1 MGIVNVLS
9 SGLGK
14 VGDVINRSV
23 EGVLEWTSEPLKIF
37 QHKRELA
44 REKLVHCNEIEKE
57 QVLAQLEADRLKLI
71 AELEIKKVTEANRIN
86 NEILQCAKDSELQR
100 QKDISDA
107 IIRYQREYN
116 ILVAEFISNI
126 SQLHIDLI
134 DKAQDMIKRRLLDY
148 KELQKEIRAEAF
160 AEYKEICASM
170 GDDEVGKEFMI
181 SSLKRTVDDLL
192 DTSSNI
198 IRDLNDDL
206 RRLKVMI
213 ERCSTEGQI
222 SIEMRLRNL
231 QIEGVSFVDNKELP
245 SS

>member
-1 MGIVNVLS
+1 MGVVNVFS
-9 SGLGK
+9 NKLGK

-23 EGVLEWTSEPLKIF
+23 EGIIEWTSEPLKIF
-37 QHKRELA
+37 QHKRDLA
-44 REKLVHCNEIEKE
+44 KEKLLHCNDIEKE
-57 QVLAQLEADRLKLI
+57 KVLALLEADRLKLI
-71 AELEIKKVTEANRIN
+71 AELEIIKEIEVNRIN

-107 IIRYQREYN
+107 IIHYQREYN
-116 ILVAEFISNI
+116 TLVAEFISSI

-148 KELQKEIRAEAF
+148 KELQKEIRIEAL
-160 AEYKEICASM
+160 AEYKEISASM
-170 GDDEVGKEFMI
+170 GDDEVGKEFLI

-192 DTSSNI
+192 DTSSSI
-198 IRDLNDDL
+198 VKDLNDDL

-222 SIEMRLRNL
+222 SIEMRLRSL
-231 QIEGVSFVDNKELP
+231 QIEGVSFVDNKEL
-245 SS
+245 SSS